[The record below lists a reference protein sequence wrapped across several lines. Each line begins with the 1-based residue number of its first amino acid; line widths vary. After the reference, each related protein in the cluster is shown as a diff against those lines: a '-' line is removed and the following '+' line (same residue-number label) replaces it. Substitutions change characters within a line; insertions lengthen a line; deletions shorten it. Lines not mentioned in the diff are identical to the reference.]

1 MPRIEPVEREQLAEY
16 EPVLQM
22 VEQSMGFVPNSMLTM
37 ARKPGLL
44 QAFAGLGA
52 VVLGPQT
59 SIGEELG
66 ALIAFVCSRS
76 AGCAYCMAHAS
87 HTAIERQGVSR
98 DKLEA
103 IWDFERSP
111 LFTEAERSALV
122 VAQAAGQIPN
132 AVSDADFNDLKR
144 HFTDEQIL
152 DIVSII
158 SVFGFLNR
166 WNETLATGLESAPLK
181 LANEILADHGWVAG
195 KHAPKANPDG

>member
-66 ALIAFVCSRS
+66 ALIANDFHRTLVCLFFL
-76 AGCAYCMAHAS
+76 
-87 HTAIERQGVSR
+87 VSR
-98 DKLEA
+98 
-103 IWDFERSP
+103 WSF
-111 LFTEAERSALV
+111 
-122 VAQAAGQIPN
+122 
-132 AVSDADFNDLKR
+132 
-144 HFTDEQIL
+144 L
-152 DIVSII
+152 DS
-158 SVFGFLNR
+158 
-166 WNETLATGLESAPLK
+166 
-181 LANEILADHGWVAG
+181 
-195 KHAPKANPDG
+195 